1 MSEKKRKSNKDDYD
15 EDRKE
20 RKEEKKARKKAEKVG
35 FKAFDFIIHAV
46 IFVYDRSIHN
56 TCTTPNYI
64 VHIRSR
70 KC

>member
-1 MSEKKRKSNKDDYD
+1 MSEKKRKSSKDDYD

-20 RKEEKKARKKAEKVG
+20 RKEEKKARKKAEKVV
-35 FKAFDFIIHAV
+35 FKLLILSLVRLFSYLIVWFIT
-46 IFVYDRSIHN
+46 HN
-56 TCTTPNYI
+56 DI